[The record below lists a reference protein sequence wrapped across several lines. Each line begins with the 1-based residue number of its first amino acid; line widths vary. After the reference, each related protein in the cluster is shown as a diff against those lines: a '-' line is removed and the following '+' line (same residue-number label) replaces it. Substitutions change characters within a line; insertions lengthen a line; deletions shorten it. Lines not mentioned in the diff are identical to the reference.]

1 MNQNLA
7 QETELREDGLTYLNY
22 DWYPKAIPSNLVAG
36 DQVYLDT
43 SYSFACFHSEEKDGF
58 QIGFAS
64 GNYLHSQFLAGKKG
78 KIKIGKYS
86 ILESTSFLAN
96 SEITVG
102 DHCMFSWGSYV
113 TDTWISEQL
122 KNSASRKEILKKIAL
137 SEKRIFDLNHSKPVL
152 IEDNVWVG
160 FGAVI
165 MPGVTLGR
173 GCVVGCKA
181 IIHENVPP
189 YAVVVG
195 DPATIV
201 MYLEPDDTPET
212 RAQAINEFSRKS

>member
-1 MNQNLA
+1 MIKNLA
-7 QETELREDGLTYLNY
+7 QETEIREDGLIHLKY
-22 DWYPKAIPSNLVAG
+22 DWYPKAIPSNLEAE

-43 SYSFACFHSEEKDGF
+43 TYSFACFHSEEKVGF
-58 QIGFAS
+58 QIGFGS
-64 GNYLHSQFLAGKKG
+64 GNYLHSQFLTGKKG
-78 KIKIGKYS
+78 KIKIGKNS
-86 ILESTSFLAN
+86 ILESTNFLTN

-102 DHCMFSWGSYV
+102 DHCMFSWGSYL
-113 TDTWISEQL
+113 TDTWISGSL
-122 KNSASRKEILKKIAL
+122 KDSASRKEILKKIAL
-137 SEKRIFDLNHSKPVL
+137 SEKRIFDLEQSSSVI

-173 GCVVGCKA
+173 GCVVGCKT

-201 MYLEPDDTPET
+201 KYLEPDDTQET
-212 RAQAINEFSRKS
+212 SARAVNEFSRKS